1 MILQI
6 RPNGQRF
13 SSERALKKSRLPQIS
28 PNLKPSKNRNLSSR
42 YSHLSTNRKKNYID
56 EVRFTEIER
65 ENRLLLEKIHNIIR
79 KPSDISHR
87 KKAKLASARNNSY
100 KRRIVQNSNDRSRY
114 SIKDSD
120 SSRESKRNSVFL
132 EPQRNGSAMRV
143 VFNGKKLIGKRK
155 FNVKVLEYGDNVK
168 IIVSDDTD
176 SFRLLL
182 KTEDIFS
189 ELSWKGDWGEV
200 VNSISTENDKL
211 VLCVKPF
218 NENYLNM

>member
-1 MILQI
+1 
-6 RPNGQRF
+6 
-13 SSERALKKSRLPQIS
+13 
-28 PNLKPSKNRNLSSR
+28 
-42 YSHLSTNRKKNYID
+42 
-56 EVRFTEIER
+56 
-65 ENRLLLEKIHNIIR
+65 
-79 KPSDISHR
+79 
-87 KKAKLASARNNSY
+87 
-100 KRRIVQNSNDRSRY
+100 
-114 SIKDSD
+114 
-120 SSRESKRNSVFL
+120 
-132 EPQRNGSAMRV
+132 MRV